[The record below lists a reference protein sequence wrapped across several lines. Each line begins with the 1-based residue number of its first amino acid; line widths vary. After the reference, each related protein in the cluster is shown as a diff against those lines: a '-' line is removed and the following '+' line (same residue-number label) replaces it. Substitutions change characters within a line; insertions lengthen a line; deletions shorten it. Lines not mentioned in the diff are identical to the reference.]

1 VKRLRMFK
9 TRDVRP
15 GSWKPDRNGNTL
27 GDLVRK
33 RLSLLAVCH
42 RCKHEGLLF
51 PPTWLRASARIIRQS
66 RCGVMSGARS
76 AAARQPACTRR
87 RSAIELGND
96 SEKAIGVEATS
107 SCSLRVNAATT
118 VNAAISI

>member
-1 VKRLRMFK
+1 MFK

-27 GDLVRK
+27 GELVRK

-51 PPTWLRASARIIRQS
+51 PATLILRFGENFPAVAIRRHVRCSVCRCTSANLHEASR
-66 RCGVMSGARS
+66 
-76 AAARQPACTRR
+76 
-87 RSAIELGND
+87 
-96 SEKAIGVEATS
+96 
-107 SCSLRVNAATT
+107 
-118 VNAAISI
+118 